1 MLNSFRGRRSTAELA
16 CHRAPL
22 LDGTENGARGA
33 RIGSS
38 RLSVGVGSLLAAVT
52 GGIIVRTDAFD

>member
-1 MLNSFRGRRSTAELA
+1 MLCSFRGRRSTAELA
-16 CHRAPL
+16 SDRASL
-22 LDGTENGARGA
+22 LDGSKSGARGA